1 MIENDLVRGTVVKA
15 LQNRNNLWLWVVG
28 EIAGIILLIGFVV
41 GLASMPPLQ
50 VVERATSMTGFA
62 VKLDTAQ
69 WNTTMATYWKTV
81 KTGSLGIDYK
91 KRPVGPLVLSRL
103 GNSMKLVGVAVL
115 LAIGLGIPKGFWDF
129 NQMRKKGI
137 ALGPI
142 LTGAVQGVPD
152 FWLILLIQ
160 LGAAFLYN
168 RFGWTPFKIGFNS
181 EDPINSMVYPV
192 LSLALIPGA
201 YMARITSTAMN
212 NVYEK
217 EYIRTAR
224 SKGLHEIGVIYKH
237 ALRNALVQ
245 ILDGLPSVAGVMVS
259 NLLIV
264 EYLFNFPGLT
274 TLLKLA
280 ISPPPTFVGSVRT
293 IPPTDVPTLVAAGV
307 ALGVLFS
314 ALYVTINILRR
325 IADPRLKERG

>member
-1 MIENDLVRGTVVKA
+1 MHRGTVVKTF
-15 LQNRNNLWLWVVG
+15 QKRNGLWLWVVG
-28 EIAGIILLIGFVV
+28 EVAGIVLLIAFVV

-50 VVERATSMTGFA
+50 VVERPTSMTGFA

-69 WNTTMATYWKTV
+69 WDTTMATYWKTV

-91 KRPVGPLVLSRL
+91 KRPVGPLVFERL

-115 LAIGLGIPKGFWDF
+115 LAIGLGILKGFWDF

-160 LGAAFLYN
+160 LGAAFLF
-168 RFGWTPFKIGFNS
+168 RKLGWTPFKIGFNS

-264 EYLFNFPGLT
+264 EYLFNYPGLT
-274 TLLKLA
+274 TLLKQA
-280 ISPPPTFVGSVRT
+280 ISPPLTFVGNVR
-293 IPPTDVPTLVAAGV
+293 ILPPTDVPTLVAAGV